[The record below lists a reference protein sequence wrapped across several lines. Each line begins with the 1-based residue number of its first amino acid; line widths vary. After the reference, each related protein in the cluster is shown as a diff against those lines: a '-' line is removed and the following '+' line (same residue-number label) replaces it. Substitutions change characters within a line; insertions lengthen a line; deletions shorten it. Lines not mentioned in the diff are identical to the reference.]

1 MIKVEVQDYCQ
12 DCPYFEADITY
23 PVEYGFLNHDTG
35 ERETGFYTN
44 DTTIRCK
51 HRKHCAHLV
60 RVLKGG
66 QQ

>member
-12 DCPYFEADITY
+12 DCPHFEADITY
-23 PVEYGFLNHDTG
+23 PVKHTFFNHATG
-35 ERETGFYTN
+35 EREACFSSN

-51 HRKHCAHLV
+51 HREHCANLV
-60 RVLKGG
+60 RMLKGG